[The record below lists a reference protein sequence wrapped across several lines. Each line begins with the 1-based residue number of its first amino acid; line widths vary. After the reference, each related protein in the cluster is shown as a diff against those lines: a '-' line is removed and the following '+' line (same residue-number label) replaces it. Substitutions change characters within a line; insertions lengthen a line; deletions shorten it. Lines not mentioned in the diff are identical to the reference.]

1 MGFKVLH
8 VFPGEGV
15 DGGEGYLNGLDVTV
29 TKEMWLTEEELIEH
43 GGEADAIV
51 AVTSLHPLTRRALRA
66 FERCR
71 IVAGIGV
78 GYDTTDLKAATELGM
93 VITNVPDYC
102 IDEVSAHALALLF
115 ALARKLFPADRAI
128 RRKPVSL
135 NQDKNSLMQ
144 TIYPVF
150 RMRDQTLGI
159 IGLGRIGTATALK
172 ARGLGMRV
180 IAYDPYVLGAV
191 MESHGVTPVDLATL
205 LRESDYISLHTPLT
219 EETKGFIGYDEF
231 RQMKRNSY
239 FINTARGACVEQEG
253 LIRALNEGLIG
264 GAGIDVTVDE
274 PIRQDSPLL
283 TMGQV
288 ILTGHSAYYSIP
300 AEAEAYRKPMGQ
312 VAQALRGEFPTYA
325 VNTEVKAAWLAKW
338 GGKKA

>member
-1 MGFKVLH
+1 
-8 VFPGEGV
+8 
-15 DGGEGYLNGLDVTV
+15 
-29 TKEMWLTEEELIEH
+29 
-43 GGEADAIV
+43 
-51 AVTSLHPLTRRALRA
+51 
-66 FERCR
+66 
-71 IVAGIGV
+71 
-78 GYDTTDLKAATELGM
+78 
-93 VITNVPDYC
+93 
-102 IDEVSAHALALLF
+102 
-115 ALARKLFPADRAI
+115 
-128 RRKPVSL
+128 
-135 NQDKNSLMQ
+135 
-144 TIYPVF
+144 
-150 RMRDQTLGI
+150 
-159 IGLGRIGTATALK
+159 
-172 ARGLGMRV
+172 MRV

-231 RQMKRNSY
+231 RQMKRNCY
-239 FINTARGACVEQEG
+239 FINTARGGCVEQEG

-288 ILTGHSAYYSIP
+288 ILTGHCAYYSIP